1 MSFVKN
7 NLKWI
12 LGIIVGVVIASG
24 ISVYATGQYF
34 ASQVNYTT
42 DKNGE
47 ISNVEQALN
56 DLYQK
61 RNKVTKYSLNAS
73 TTNAGSTYNFDISNY
88 ENYNNITIDNI
99 YVQFTRNSW
108 RYMQQSDACGRCEY
122 TYSYNPENGIIT
134 VTLGGSSKHETWADP
149 KTTAD
154 IIIIE

>member
-73 TTNAGSTYNFDISNY
+73 TTNAGSTYNFDI
-88 ENYNNITIDNI
+88 
-99 YVQFTRNSW
+99 
-108 RYMQQSDACGRCEY
+108 
-122 TYSYNPENGIIT
+122 
-134 VTLGGSSKHETWADP
+134 
-149 KTTAD
+149 KTSA
-154 IIIIE
+154 IP